1 MGYTNYVFEDLEF
14 TDYDYKYIMCVR
26 FPNWNQTSFDYGDI
40 GYVTVR
46 YIREGIDTWYDGK
59 EFIPYKYTN
68 LVFLKFIHEKP
79 EISVSEIKLD

>member
-40 GYVTVR
+40 GYVTVS
-46 YIREGIDTWYDGK
+46 YVREGIDTWYDGK